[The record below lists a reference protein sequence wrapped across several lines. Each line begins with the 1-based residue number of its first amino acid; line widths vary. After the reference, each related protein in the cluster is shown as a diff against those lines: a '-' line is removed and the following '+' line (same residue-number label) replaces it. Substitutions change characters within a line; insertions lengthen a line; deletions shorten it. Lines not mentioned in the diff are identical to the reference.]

1 MDLRRDTPAIQTLF
15 MAYSLI
21 LAGVWAMRVPQAS
34 ITPFMIFLHIGL
46 AFLLLEW
53 LRFKPDAPRT
63 LHFLAGF
70 LPFLLWAAAWWEIGW
85 LYRLARPEVYDGA
98 VKAIDH
104 ALFRV
109 HLNEELSTW
118 VPWVP
123 VRNIMGLSYLSYYLL
138 ILGPTLVLAVRKRS
152 RDLEYHTL
160 GLLFTYLVCFVIY
173 LLMPVLGPK
182 ESLVAEGAMVTG
194 VGGLFGP
201 LINAFF
207 AAGDSL
213 GTAFPSSHCAA
224 SVTAAILVRRHF
236 GPGPGRL
243 ATVWAALIVISTIYT
258 NNHYLVDAVA
268 GVATSLVTSKLVE
281 LHWNRSTRKSAPAVS
296 RVPGVEWEIPVLGQ
310 PAEGR
315 KLS

>member
-1 MDLRRDTPAIQTLF
+1 MDLKRDTPAIQILF
-15 MAYSLI
+15 MIYSLF
-21 LAGVWAMRVPQAS
+21 LAGVWVMRVPQES
-34 ITPFMIFLHIGL
+34 ITPLMIFLHIGL
-46 AFLLLEW
+46 AFLLLEI
-53 LRFKPDAPRT
+53 LRVKPDAPRA
-63 LHFLAGF
+63 LHFLAGL
-70 LPFLLWAAAWWEIGW
+70 LPFLLWAAAWLEIGW

-118 VPWVP
+118 IPWAP

-138 ILGPTLVLAVRKRS
+138 ILGPTLVLAVRRRS

-160 GLLFTYLVCFVIY
+160 GLLFTYLACFVIY

-182 ESLVAEGAMVTG
+182 ESLVAAGAEVTG

-201 LINAFF
+201 LISAFF

-224 SVTAAILVRRHF
+224 SVAAAILVHRHF
-236 GPGPGRL
+236 GPGSGRI
-243 ATVWAALIVISTIYT
+243 AAVWAALIVISTIYT
-258 NNHYLVDAVA
+258 NNHYLIDAVA
-268 GVATSLVTSKLVE
+268 GVTTALVICKLVE
-281 LHWNRSTRKSAPAVS
+281 LYWNRSASKAGPAVMH
-296 RVPGVEWEIPVLGQ
+296 VPGIDWGVSGIASQTERGGI
-310 PAEGR
+310 
-315 KLS
+315 S